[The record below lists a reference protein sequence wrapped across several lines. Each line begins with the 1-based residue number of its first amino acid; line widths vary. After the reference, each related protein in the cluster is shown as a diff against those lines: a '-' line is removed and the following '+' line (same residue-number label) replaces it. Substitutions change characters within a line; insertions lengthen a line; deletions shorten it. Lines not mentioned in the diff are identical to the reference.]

1 MASEARPRDAVP
13 DAYVPELDGI
23 RGVAIL
29 AVIAVHFVATIFEQ
43 PQNLVERIA
52 GKITGYGM
60 WGVDLF
66 FVLSGYLITG
76 ILWDSR
82 PSPRY
87 FKAFYMRRTLRI
99 FPLYYG
105 VLFVL
110 LVLIPRSLL
119 EAHAPEALIMR
130 DKQGWLWSYLTN
142 VYVAKEGTFAI
153 PYVSHFWTLA
163 IEEHFY
169 LFWPLVIRLAN
180 RKSAMGIAVGLSVM
194 ALGLR
199 LVLRQVTHNEMWAQ
213 VLTPSRLDSLC
224 IGAWFALAIRGPDG
238 PAAIGRNLR
247 TWLLASAGVLVLLM
261 AVPKSVLA
269 HDLNLPLKET
279 ALAVFCAVVIFA
291 AAWRDGPAPLKAA
304 MRLSFL
310 RLFGKYSYGLYV
322 FHAILAY
329 GAWRHR
335 TAVYLE
341 PWVGSFTAAALVQA
355 VLGSALSLAIAM
367 ASYHLF
373 EVRFLALKKWFKA

>member
-1 MASEARPRDAVP
+1 MNDIYPRGHLPV
-13 DAYVPELDGI
+13 LDGV
-23 RGVAIL
+23 RGLAIL
-29 AVIAVHFVATIFEQ
+29 MVLVFHFVGTTLAT
-43 PQNLVERIA
+43 NAVERVIV
-52 GKITGYGM
+52 GVTNYGAY
-60 WGVDLF
+60 GVELF
-66 FVLSGYLITG
+66 FVLSGFLITG
-76 ILWDSR
+76 ILYDAR
-82 PSPRY
+82 EKPNY
-87 FKAFYMRRTLRI
+87 FRNFFMRRVLRI